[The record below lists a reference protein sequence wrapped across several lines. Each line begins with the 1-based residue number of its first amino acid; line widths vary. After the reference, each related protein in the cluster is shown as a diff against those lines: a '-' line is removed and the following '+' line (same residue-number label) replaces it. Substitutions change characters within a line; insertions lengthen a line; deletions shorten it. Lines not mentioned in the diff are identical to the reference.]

1 MVTSITNLSRSGLY
15 DWVLQRLTAV
25 VLGAYF
31 VFLFGYIL
39 CNSDMDYMQWRG
51 LFDCLPMKIFTLLS
65 LLSLVAHAW
74 VGMWTITT
82 DYLNERAFG
91 SKSVLIRF
99 PVQLICFIALFCYVV
114 WGVHILWG
122 LG

>member
-1 MVTSITNLSRSGLY
+1 MVTNITNLSRSGLY
-15 DWVLQRLTAV
+15 DWVLQRLTAI
-25 VLGAYF
+25 VLGAYS

-39 CNSDMDYMQWRG
+39 CNPDMDYYQWSG
-51 LFDCLPMKIFTLLS
+51 LFDHLSMKIFTLLS

-82 DYLNERAFG
+82 DYLNDRAFG
-91 SKSVLIRF
+91 ARSVLIRF
-99 PVQLICFIALFCYVV
+99 PVQLVCFVALFCYVV

-122 LG
+122 L